1 MMSSVLRQV
10 LPIVVAGIDADAT
23 VLVAAA
29 FLFSS
34 LVVDSPNF
42 SLVLA
47 LAAIA
52 RASRLLVF
60 DSIRVGAPMSIVSDV
75 WLIVKRFV
83 NMGMLDWEV
92 PISVLRFLIGLSEGI
107 GLGEGLASVAALSSL
122 LLSLW
127 QPSPSAMAC
136 TVFIALLYILL
147 LCGWERWLSREV
159 SESLAAPAVPWRPED
174 LESSGGEFD
183 GIIPSPAIVLLEM
196 DDAGED
202 EDDFD
207 FGDWRLKLLI

>member
-1 MMSSVLRQV
+1 MRVAIFEAIIEGLGRSDNRLIGFSGNCAIPGRIISLGLIRWVAPLRMMSSVLRQV

-83 NMGMLDWEV
+83 NMGMLD
-92 PISVLRFLIGLSEGI
+92 
-107 GLGEGLASVAALSSL
+107 
-122 LLSLW
+122 
-127 QPSPSAMAC
+127 
-136 TVFIALLYILL
+136 
-147 LCGWERWLSREV
+147 
-159 SESLAAPAVPWRPED
+159 
-174 LESSGGEFD
+174 
-183 GIIPSPAIVLLEM
+183 
-196 DDAGED
+196 
-202 EDDFD
+202 
-207 FGDWRLKLLI
+207 